1 MTSLLEHNGIVR
13 RFEILPHTADVAVA
27 VYGES
32 VSDLFA
38 NAASALFELMFEM
51 DSPRLGPTV
60 RVEATGDGLEE
71 LLVAWLSELLAIA
84 EVDGVA
90 LADFEVTV
98 TGDNKAAGSAT
109 AIPVEDLVMAGT
121 PIKAVTYHELRVRE
135 VGGIWTATIV
145 FDV

>member
-1 MTSLLEHNGIVR
+1 M
-13 RFEILPHTADVAVA
+13 P
-27 VYGES
+27 
-32 VSDLFA
+32 DLFA

-51 DSPRLGPTV
+51 DSLQPGRRV

-90 LADFEVTV
+90 LAGFQVTI
-98 TGDNKAAGSAT
+98 TGDKKAAGSAT
-109 AIPVEDLVMAGT
+109 ANPVEDLVMTGT
-121 PIKAVTYHELRVRE
+121 PIKAVTYHELAVRQT
-135 VGGIWTATIV
+135 GGIWTATIV

>member
-1 MTSLLEHNGIVR
+1 MK

-32 VSDLFA
+32 VPDLFA

-51 DSPRLGPTV
+51 DSPRPGPTV

-84 EVDGVA
+84 EVGGVA
-90 LADFEVTV
+90 LAGFEVTI
-98 TGDNKAAGSAT
+98 TGEHQAVGSAT
-109 AIPVEDLVMAGT
+109 ATPVEDLVMTGT
-121 PIKAVTYHELRVRE
+121 PIKAVTYHELAVRQA
-135 VGGIWTATIV
+135 GGIWTATIV